1 MAAKRK
7 NRMAGG
13 APTLQIEAA
22 QGMERRSWDFA
33 SRGCRPTNSP
43 ASSRYRT
50 RNWPRAARVRRVADA
65 KPGYPC
71 RVSLTDAEPGQEV
84 ILTHFEHQPA
94 NTPYRASHAIYVRK
108 GEKTYDA
115 VDQVPEQLR
124 LRLLSVRAFDDKGM
138 MVGADVVDGKELEGA
153 IERLLGDDR
162 ADYLH
167 VHYAKPG
174 CYAARIERA

>member
-1 MAAKRK
+1 MSFRITGLPA
-7 NRMAGG
+7 
-13 APTLQIEAA
+13 
-22 QGMERRSWDFA
+22 ERFA
-33 SRGCRPTNSP
+33 HLFSLSD
-43 ASSRYRT
+43 AEL
-50 RNWPRAARVRRVADA
+50 AARGALRRVADG

-108 GEKTYDA
+108 GEQTYDA

-124 LRLLSVRAFDDKGM
+124 LRLLSVRAFDETGM
-138 MVGADVVDGKELEGA
+138 MVGADVADGKDLESA
-153 IERLLGDDR
+153 IARLFGDER

-174 CYAARIERA
+174 CYAARIDRA